1 MTVTCPVIDK
11 ETFSPAVDFIAGAA
25 LLIDKPKDW
34 TSFDVVAKIRN
45 RIGKHLGVRKLK
57 VGHAGTLDPL
67 ATGLLILCVGK
78 ATKQIEAFQGFYKE
92 YVGTI
97 KLGATTKTYDAEG
110 EEENLIECAE
120 ITDDQIKTAIQDF
133 IGVITQKPPI
143 FSALKVKGKA
153 LYKYARKGE
162 KVDIKTREV
171 TVHEYTVL
179 NYKHPYIKVQ
189 IKCSKGTYIRSL
201 AHDLGQALGCG
212 AYLADLRRTAI
223 GEHSVKNALSIEE
236 IIAQLSDESA

>member
-1 MTVTCPVIDK
+1 MTITCPVIDK
-11 ETFSPAVDFIAGAA
+11 QTFSPSVDFIGGAA

-67 ATGLLILCVGK
+67 ATGLLILCIGK
-78 ATKQIEAFQGFYKE
+78 ATKQIEAFQGLYKE

-110 EEENLIECAE
+110 EEENLIECVD
-120 ITDDQIKTAIQDF
+120 ITEDQIKIAIQDF

-162 KVDIKTREV
+162 SVEIKTREV

-179 NYKHPYIKVQ
+179 SYTHPYIEVQ

-201 AHDLGQALGCG
+201 AHDLGQTMGCG

-223 GEHSVKNALSIEE
+223 GEHGVNNALSIEE
-236 IIAQLSDESA
+236 IIAQLSDESV

>member
-1 MTVTCPVIDK
+1 MSITCPIIDK
-11 ETFSPAVDFIAGAA
+11 LTFSPSVDFLGGAA
-25 LLIDKPKDW
+25 LLVDKPKDW
-34 TSFDVVAKIRN
+34 TSFDVVAKLRN

-67 ATGLLILCVGK
+67 ATGLLIICTGK
-78 ATKQIEAFQGFYKE
+78 ATKQIEGFQGLYKQ
-92 YVGTI
+92 YTGTI

-110 EEENLIECAE
+110 EEENKCDCSA
-120 ITDDQIKTAIQDF
+120 ITEDQVKSAIQAF
-133 IGVITQKPPI
+133 TGLITQRPPI

-162 KVDIKTREV
+162 TVEIKTREV

-179 NYKHPYIKVQ
+179 SFTNPFIEVQ

-201 AHDLGQALGCG
+201 AHDLGQSLGCG

-223 GEHSVKNALSIEE
+223 GEHSVNEALSIEE
-236 IIAQLSDESA
+236 IISQLSDESV

>member
-1 MTVTCPVIDK
+1 MTITCPIINTSHFDP
-11 ETFSPAVDFIAGAA
+11 SLDFAAGAA
-25 LLIDKPKDW
+25 LLVDKPKDW

-45 RIGKHLGVRKLK
+45 RLSRKLGVKRLK

-67 ATGLLILCVGK
+67 ATGLLIICTGK
-78 ATKQIEAFQGFYKE
+78 ATKQIESFQGLFKE
-92 YVGTI
+92 YTGTI

-110 EEENLIECAE
+110 EEEN
-120 ITDDQIKTAIQDF
+120 ITDCSLINEEKILNSIQQLTG
-133 IGVITQKPPI
+133 IIQQRPPI

-162 KVDIKTREV
+162 EVEIKTREV
-171 TVHEYTVL
+171 TIHEFKVIRYDTPFITVH
-179 NYKHPYIKVQ
+179 IR
-189 IKCSKGTYIRSL
+189 CSKGTYIRSL

-223 GEHSVKNALSIEE
+223 GEHSVAGALSIEE
-236 IIAQLSDESA
+236 IISQLSDESN